1 MAAVHISI
9 QCEYPSTLPSC
20 ILQSSEVEH
29 FFTFLP
35 KYFKDTHITCL
46 FFTSEWFC
54 VHFTLFLARV
64 LAYWSKSIWGQIQF
78 CESVSHT
85 KQMANRRQNGLESP
99 TMARSYNKGGFK
111 TSWSQ
116 KPLHTCNIPTDVRD
130 KYSVETSDMFV
141 NLTSPTTQIECILP
155 ATLIE
160 YWDGPTSPR
169 PGGRKLLLA
178 KLKSL

>member
-1 MAAVHISI
+1 
-9 QCEYPSTLPSC
+9 
-20 ILQSSEVEH
+20 
-29 FFTFLP
+29 
-35 KYFKDTHITCL
+35 
-46 FFTSEWFC
+46 
-54 VHFTLFLARV
+54 
-64 LAYWSKSIWGQIQF
+64 
-78 CESVSHT
+78 
-85 KQMANRRQNGLESP
+85 MANRRQNGLESP

-141 NLTSPTTQIECILP
+141 NLTSPTTLMECILP
-155 ATLIE
+155 TTLIE

-178 KLKSL
+178 KNNLTDKNPGISWSQLSRGMTWWTRKPPTDGPTIGWATDHPPTRCILGTRWSSFLIAPLQQQIEWI

>member
-20 ILQSSEVEH
+20 IQQSSEVEH
-29 FFTFLP
+29 FFFTFLP
-35 KYFKDTHITCL
+35 KYLKDTHLTCL
-46 FFTSEWFC
+46 FLQTSGF
-54 VHFTLFLARV
+54 V
-64 LAYWSKSIWGQIQF
+64 SISLYFQHAFWLIGANQF
-78 CESVSHT
+78 EAKYSFVSHT

-130 KYSVETSDMFV
+130 KYSVETSEMFV
-141 NLTSPTTQIECILP
+141 NLTSPTTLIECILP
-155 ATLIE
+155 TTLIE